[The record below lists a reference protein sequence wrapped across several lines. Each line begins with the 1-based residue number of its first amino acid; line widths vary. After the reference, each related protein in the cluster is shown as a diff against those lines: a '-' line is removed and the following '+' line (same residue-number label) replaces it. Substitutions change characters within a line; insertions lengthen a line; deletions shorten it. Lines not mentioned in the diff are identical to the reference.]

1 MPKLGLKIVLC
12 HVNVLIWRKLQFANN
27 NTQLKTTR
35 KAQPQIEK
43 IKAINT
49 EQTIIPAQES

>member
-12 HVNVLIWRKLQFANN
+12 HVNVLIWRKLQFAN